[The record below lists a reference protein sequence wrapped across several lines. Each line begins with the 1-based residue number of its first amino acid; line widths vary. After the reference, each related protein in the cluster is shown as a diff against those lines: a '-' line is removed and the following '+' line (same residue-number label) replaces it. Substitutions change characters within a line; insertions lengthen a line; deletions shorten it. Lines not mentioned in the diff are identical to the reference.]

1 MMSMC
6 NVSGVGNAGQV
17 TGVQGAPSDA
27 CAEREAIDLMP
38 NPVAD
43 LAASGDAHARL
54 AALMLEMNQERKAGA
69 RELKRASYAAAD
81 QAARERIDLLRD
93 KADKE
98 LAATCVEAGG
108 QLAGAGLVIGGV
120 ARGAG
125 ETTLK
130 GLEAGDKALSASGK
144 AGGAVLKHWGSR
156 DDSAAEQAALR
167 RDTANRAA
175 EEFESIE
182 KDADEALRRAVEHYK
197 ELSQAKQDAQRAA
210 IHRA

>member
-1 MMSMC
+1 MSMG

-54 AALMLEMNQERKAGA
+54 AALVLQVSQERKEGA
-69 RELKRASYAAAD
+69 RELKRASHAAAD
-81 QAARERIDLLRD
+81 QAARERIDELRD
-93 KADKE
+93 KADAE
-98 LAATCVEAGG
+98 LAASCVEAGAN
-108 QLAGAGLVIGGV
+108 LVGACHVLGG
-120 ARGAG
+120 ALGGASDRA
-125 ETTLK
+125 LK
-130 GLEAGDKALSASGK
+130 GIEASRDLLSAEGK
-144 AGGAVLKHWGSR
+144 AGGAVLRHIASR
-156 DDSAAEQAALR
+156 QDSAAEQAALR